1 MSREVESEV
10 DLDKLFASIDAMD
23 VESFVG
29 FLTEDG
35 TFRFGSAP
43 PVSGREAVGAAVGG
57 FFSSIEG
64 LRLDLQRVIREGD
77 TIVCEGEV
85 AYTRQDGSEITLPFC
100 DVFEV
105 SDGLIATYLIYMD
118 IGPLFAAT

>member
-1 MSREVESEV
+1 MSTETAGI
-10 DLDKLFASIDAMD
+10 DLDKLFASIDGMD
-23 VESFVG
+23 AESFVS

-43 PVSGREAVGAAVGG
+43 PVTGRESVKAAVGG
-57 FFSSIEG
+57 FFSSIAA
-64 LRLDLQRVIREGD
+64 LRPTLQRVITEGD

-85 AYTRQDGSEITLPFC
+85 TYTRTDGSDITLPFC

-105 SDGLIATYLIYMD
+105 SGGLISAYLIYMD
-118 IGPLFAAT
+118 IGPLFARS

>member
-1 MSREVESEV
+1 MNSRQVSGV
-10 DLDKLFASIDAMD
+10 DLDELFASIDSMD
-23 VESFVG
+23 TESFVR

-43 PVSGREAVGAAVGG
+43 SVAGREAVGAAVGG
-57 FFSSIEG
+57 FFSTIAG
-64 LRLDLQRVIREGD
+64 LKHEIRRVISEGD

-85 AYTRQDGSEITLPFC
+85 TYTRHDGSDVTLPFC

-105 SDGLIATYLIYMD
+105 SGGLISVYLIYMD
-118 IGPLFAAT
+118 IGPLFAES